1 METLRLVALPG
12 NGQSVV
18 QPKALAADRDA
29 CPPDS
34 AASDR
39 DRTCQ
44 AAISIGGRRST
55 GDRRSPAVY
64 RLLVDRGDLAACDR
78 CALVPSRWPSD
89 DRQLCVG
96 TGLHDDRYRHLESI
110 RLERLASGAVRLKA
124 HRGRARDPQRRIT
137 GYDHLLHPRRQQAY
151 DIVQTLYGAN
161 HGFGERNDQRDRG
174 LERGYR
180 QPCDLSRLHHR
191 STLESWPKILG
202 RQFPLK
208 SYNRNRDP
216 KARLPS
222 AGPSCSS
229 RK

>member
-39 DRTCQ
+39 DRNCQ

-124 HRGRARDPQRRIT
+124 HRGRARLQKIHSPK
-137 GYDHLLHPRRQQAY
+137 
-151 DIVQTLYGAN
+151 N
-161 HGFGERNDQRDRG
+161 
-174 LERGYR
+174 
-180 QPCDLSRLHHR
+180 SW
-191 STLESWPKILG
+191 STLPLAVVSLG
-202 RQFPLK
+202 PL
-208 SYNRNRDP
+208 
-216 KARLPS
+216 LPS
-222 AGPSCSS
+222 EQHVAYHQRYRVFAFPGCFLGFRPLPKTTEVPTICQEGTTE
-229 RK
+229 KL